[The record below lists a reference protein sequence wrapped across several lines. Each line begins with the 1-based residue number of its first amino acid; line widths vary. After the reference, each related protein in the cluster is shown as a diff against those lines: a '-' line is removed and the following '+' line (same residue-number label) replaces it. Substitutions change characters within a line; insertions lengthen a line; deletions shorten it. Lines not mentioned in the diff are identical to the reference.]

1 MPVKILAS
9 NNYVDEIEVG
19 NNEVIYRLPK
29 EELPIEYDDCAIIN
43 TKLYDDLF
51 GKLRR
56 ESKKNDKLLSVI
68 RIQYKKKVIYREYV
82 GKNIKGSDDSMI
94 AITTKSFS
102 LLSDENQFPSNRCL
116 KVSEGCKF
124 LYYWNHPSNITRKS
138 YRLSVWGI
146 FFGLLGCILSICF

>member
-56 ESKKNDKLLSVI
+56 ESKKNDKLLSLDDTI
-68 RIQYKKKVIYREYV
+68 DKYLELPAHLNYPS
-82 GKNIKGSDDSMI
+82 IK
-94 AITTKSFS
+94 
-102 LLSDENQFPSNRCL
+102 L
-116 KVSEGCKF
+116 
-124 LYYWNHPSNITRKS
+124 
-138 YRLSVWGI
+138 
-146 FFGLLGCILSICF
+146 